1 MWNAEKEFLRGH
13 KSSPP
18 CFPGVRGGRRVE
30 KLFCLSSKKGR
41 WRREGM
47 ENTSSFSFSSPVFL
61 RYMVA
66 RIKKMLGDGGWG
78 TAVVGIYCLS
88 PFLSFLGCTLSISRI
103 ADPFVHLFFAFIRG
117 KIGAGK

>member
-66 RIKKMLGDGGWG
+66 RIKKCWEMGGAG
-78 TAVVGIYCLS
+78 ERRPLLEFIACPPFFPSSVARFLS
-88 PFLSFLGCTLSISRI
+88 PESRI
-103 ADPFVHLFFAFIRG
+103 HLFIFSSHSFGG
-117 KIGAGK
+117 K